1 MMTLYLL
8 FKAMDRGKLSPSSRM
23 RVSKWA
29 ASQPPTKLGL
39 SRGARSWCATPSSA
53 RDAVGERRRGGDRR
67 SAGWQRRQVC
77 ASHDR
82 QARGLGMERTTFRNA
97 SGLHHP
103 QQKTTARD
111 MAVLGRAL
119 LRDFPRRY
127 STFATRTFRACQV
140 DVAAGG
146 ELVAPWGHRRRVPD
160 GMAKSRSQ
168 AKAAKGG
175 LV

>member
-1 MMTLYLL
+1 
-8 FKAMDRGKLSPSSRM
+8 
-23 RVSKWA
+23 
-29 ASQPPTKLGL
+29 
-39 SRGARSWCATPSSA
+39 
-53 RDAVGERRRGGDRR
+53 
-67 SAGWQRRQVC
+67 
-77 ASHDR
+77 
-82 QARGLGMERTTFRNA
+82 MERTTFRNA

-119 LRDFPRRY
+119 LRNFPRHY

-168 AKAAKGG
+168 AKDGEGGAWFRVAQASPHSGKSGTLKGNPGQAHAALG
-175 LV
+175 LR